1 MDFLLRLAVVY
12 LFGCAF
18 LTLCFGAEWAL
29 TWWDRRKDDNPFD
42 IGEYSALDEAEW
54 KARR

>member
-1 MDFLLRLAVVY
+1 MEYFLNLFYVY

-29 TWWDRRKDDNPFD
+29 TWWDKFDEFD
-42 IGEYSALDEAEW
+42 IGEYSALEDAEW
-54 KARR
+54 KERR